1 MTPLQEDALDKLK
14 DLRDWLKY
22 QAYAMASLDYGQ
34 VDDNQQ
40 ELLNELH
47 ENYECKDDE
56 GWTVRALCVKAF
68 GGTPPFFR
76 VDWDMFDDWN
86 EMTETEQADFII
98 EQRLDEGMDDFNCED
113 VGHIKWL
120 DYCFARA
127 KDLINATIWM
137 INSYLYVYDA
147 RDNAELADN

>member
-1 MTPLQEDALDKLK
+1 MNLQQEDALDKLIE
-14 DLRDWLKY
+14 LRDWLQY
-22 QAYAMASLDYGQ
+22 QAYAMASLDYGN

-68 GGTPPFFR
+68 GGTPPFPR
-76 VDWDMFDDWN
+76 IDWQRFDDWN
-86 EMTETEQADFII
+86 NMTETEQADFII
-98 EQRLDEGMDDFNCED
+98 DQRLDEGMDDFNCED

-120 DYCFARA
+120 DYCYDRA
-127 KDLINATIWM
+127 KSLINSELRM
-137 INSYLYVYDA
+137 IDSYLYAYGKE
-147 RDNAELADN
+147 RTPEKPGK